1 MPNHPSLPL
10 PVGPFPLAQRGRSGQ
25 HSPCVKL
32 PEAAN
37 LAYVEQVYAD
47 YQRQPD
53 SVPEDW
59 RRYFDSLKNGETAP
73 SGFRPGPSFRPRSL
87 FDPAGGP
94 KVTAAAPAP
103 GEDLE
108 SMMLLQHRVDRMVRA
123 YRVRGHM
130 IAQFDPLS
138 TFTPAIP
145 QLDPQ
150 YYGFTSGDMNR
161 LFYVETLRPDGR
173 LPLREILERLR
184 QIYCG
189 AIGAQYMH
197 IDNLRIRHW
206 LQARF
211 ESMPFRADLSRDL
224 QLRIFTRLTDAIVF
238 EQFVRKK
245 FVGAKSF
252 SLEGGESLIPL
263 LDLAI
268 GKASELGVDEI
279 VVGMAHRGRL
289 NVLANII
296 GKSPREIFREF
307 EDKDPDLFLGGGDV
321 KYHMGYSS
329 DYLTAAGRRVH
340 LSLCFNPSHLE
351 FVNPVALGRVRAKQ
365 DRARDQDRARV
376 LTCLIHGDAAF
387 IGEGVVQETLNLSR
401 LPGYSTGGTVHIIVN
416 NQIGFTTTPGE
427 GRSTLYSTSIAR
439 MLPVPLFHVN
449 GEDPEAVARCI
460 QLALDF
466 RQEFKLDVVID
477 MYCYRRLGHNEGD
490 EPSFTQPALYRLIEK
505 RPSVRDAYL
514 ERLLRLGGI
523 AREEAD
529 EIARKRYDWLEQH
542 LGEARSSYCGLPPS
556 SLAGVWRGY
565 QGGPEP
571 ADTGTGT
578 GVPADRLSHY
588 LERLIAVPEDFTVHP
603 KLQRVLEQ
611 RREMAAGNR
620 PLDWAAAEALAL
632 ASLADTGC
640 RLRLSGQDSE
650 RGTFSHRHA
659 VWHDYDTSV
668 KYCPLQHLGE
678 HQAPVEI
685 YNSPLSEVGVLGFEY
700 GYSLDMPDAL
710 VLWEAQFG
718 DFVNVAQVIIDQF
731 IASGEDKWR
740 RLTGLVLLLPH
751 GFEGAGPEHSS
762 ARPERFLALAAE
774 DNLQVAQPSTPAQF
788 FHLLRRQALRKW
800 RKPLIVLTP
809 KSMLR
814 HPEVV
819 SPLDDFTSG
828 HFRRVIPDPRG
839 VDMASVHRVL
849 LCSGKLYYDLEA
861 HRRSLGRDDL
871 AIIRV
876 EQLYPFPQAELE
888 DLLAPCPAGT
898 HVIWVQEEPE
908 NMGAWRFLRVTV
920 SMTFLGRL
928 PFSGVCRPASASPA
942 TGSPGAHQIEHQQ
955 ILASAFGG
963 ADDAPR
969 RRTETIVSTKDMTPT
984 PA

>member
-1 MPNHPSLPL
+1 
-10 PVGPFPLAQRGRSGQ
+10 
-25 HSPCVKL
+25 
-32 PEAAN
+32 
-37 LAYVEQVYAD
+37 
-47 YQRQPD
+47 
-53 SVPEDW
+53 
-59 RRYFDSLKNGETAP
+59 
-73 SGFRPGPSFRPRSL
+73 
-87 FDPAGGP
+87 
-94 KVTAAAPAP
+94 
-103 GEDLE
+103 
-108 SMMLLQHRVDRMVRA
+108 
-123 YRVRGHM
+123 
-130 IAQFDPLS
+130 
-138 TFTPAIP
+138 
-145 QLDPQ
+145 
-150 YYGFTSGDMNR
+150 
-161 LFYVETLRPDGR
+161 
-173 LPLREILERLR
+173 
-184 QIYCG
+184 
-189 AIGAQYMH
+189 
-197 IDNLRIRHW
+197 
-206 LQARF
+206 
-211 ESMPFRADLSRDL
+211 MPFRADLSRDL

-365 DRARDQDRARV
+365 DRARDQNRSRV

-401 LPGYSTGGTVHIIVN
+401 LPGYSTGGTIHIIVN
-416 NQIGFTTTPGE
+416 NQIGFTTPPGE
-427 GRSTLYSTSIAR
+427 GRSTLYATSIAR

-466 RQEFKLDVVID
+466 RQEFKLDAVID

-490 EPSFTQPALYRLIEK
+490 EPSFTQPALYRLIEQ

-514 ERLLRLGGI
+514 ARLLRLGGI
-523 AREEAD
+523 TRDEAD
-529 EIARKRYDWLEQH
+529 EIVRKRYDWLEQH

-571 ADTGTGT
+571 ADPGPGT
-578 GVPADRLSHY
+578 GVPAGRLRHY
-588 LERLIAVPEDFTVHP
+588 LERLTAVPDDFTVHP

-640 RLRLSGQDSE
+640 RVRLSGQDSE

-659 VWHDYDTSV
+659 VWHDYETSV

-731 IASGEDKWR
+731 LASGEDKWR

-762 ARPERFLALAAE
+762 ARPERFLSLAAE

-809 KSMLR
+809 EKHAPPSRGRVPARRLR
-814 HPEVV
+814 ER
-819 SPLDDFTSG
+819 PLPPG
-828 HFRRVIPDPRG
+828 DPRP
-839 VDMASVHRVL
+839 A
-849 LCSGKLYYDLEA
+849 
-861 HRRSLGRDDL
+861 RRRHGR
-871 AIIRV
+871 R
-876 EQLYPFPQAELE
+876 P
-888 DLLAPCPAGT
+888 PCPPLQRQALLRPRSPTALAG
-898 HVIWVQEEPE
+898 
-908 NMGAWRFLRVTV
+908 
-920 SMTFLGRL
+920 
-928 PFSGVCRPASASPA
+928 
-942 TGSPGAHQIEHQQ
+942 
-955 ILASAFGG
+955 
-963 ADDAPR
+963 PR
-969 RRTETIVSTKDMTPT
+969 
-984 PA
+984 